1 MQSPGARFPTATNLG
16 PATTA
21 ANLDMSGTTV
31 TSDPAAKT
39 VTITGAK
46 AVYGALQAN
55 LVTGIFS
62 SSAACDPA
70 TDPAAGDVL
79 ATIVMNLTTQ

>member
-1 MQSPGARFPTATNLG
+1 
-16 PATTA
+16 
-21 ANLDMSGTTV
+21 MSGTTV

-62 SSAACDPA
+62 SSAAQCDPA
-70 TDPAAGDVL
+70 PDPAAGDVL